1 MRAWADSVIRIGAIL
16 AAVIG
21 LASHYAWGDVV
32 SDSDGRFTINFPAKA
47 SESTQTVDTKA
58 GKAQVHVYRAEGDN
72 KAITYTA
79 LYSDYPSGSIA
90 RSPAD
95 AIYDGAIK
103 GAVGQGG
110 GKVVSNA
117 KVSNGTVA
125 GREAVFSSPDQ
136 AETMRVRYFLVGDR
150 LYQVAYHGPKGS
162 ETSKTATT
170 FLDSF
175 KISN

>member
-1 MRAWADSVIRIGAIL
+1 MRSWTDNFIRIGAIL

-21 LASHYAWGDVV
+21 LASHYAWGDVIK
-32 SDSDGRFTINFPAKA
+32 DSSGHFTVNFPAKA

-58 GKAQVHVYRAEGDN
+58 GAAKVHVYQADGDN
-72 KAITYTA
+72 KSITYTA
-79 LYSDYPSGSIA
+79 LYSDYPSGSIG

-95 AIYDGAIK
+95 TIYDGAIN
-103 GAVGQGG
+103 GAIGEGG
-110 GKVVSNA
+110 GKVLSNT
-117 KVSNGTVA
+117 KVSNGTIA
-125 GREAVFSSPDQ
+125 GREAVFASADQ

-162 ETSKTATT
+162 ETGKDATT

-175 KISN
+175 KIAR